1 MKEPS
6 LQDYLEDM
14 VQYGGKAREFCKGLT
29 EEALQHDD
37 RTRFAVE
44 RLLEIVGEAAAKVV
58 ARHPRF
64 VDRHPEVPWRDM
76 AGMRNRLAHA
86 YRSIR
91 LHLVWEAATVSI
103 PDLEKKMPE
112 LRADVP
118 AYERSRGPAL

>member
-1 MKEPS
+1 MSEPS

-14 VQYGGKAREFCKGLT
+14 ERYGGKVHEFCKGLT
-29 EEALQHDD
+29 EEALERDE

-44 RLLEIVGEAAAKVV
+44 RLLEIVGEASAKVV

-64 VDRHPEVPWRDM
+64 VERHPEVPWRDM

-91 LHLVWEAATVSI
+91 LRLVWEAATVSI
-103 PDLEKKMPE
+103 PELEQKMPG
-112 LRADVP
+112 LRLDAA

>member
-6 LQDYLEDM
+6 LQDYLDDM
-14 VQYGGKAREFCKGLT
+14 VRYGGKAREFCKGLT
-29 EEALQHDD
+29 EEALERDE
-37 RTRFAVE
+37 RTRFALE

-58 ARHPRF
+58 VRHSRF

-86 YRSIR
+86 YRSVR

-103 PDLEKKMPE
+103 PDLEKQMPE
-112 LRADVP
+112 LHLDVA
-118 AYERSRGPAL
+118 AYEQSRGPAL